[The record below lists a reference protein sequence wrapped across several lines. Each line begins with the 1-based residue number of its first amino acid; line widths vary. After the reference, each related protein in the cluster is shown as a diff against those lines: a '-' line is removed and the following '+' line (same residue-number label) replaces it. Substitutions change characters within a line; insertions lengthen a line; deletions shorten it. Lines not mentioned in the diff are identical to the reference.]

1 MQLKSLFLTFWISVF
16 TVIGAKCQVLTLST
30 EPEQF
35 ISDFQK
41 QMEKQLGAYAKAPMA
56 DFAAFYKNTL
66 DDKGKTE
73 TIALTQFLTKKGI
86 KPFEILTSLS
96 ILQAYQ
102 KSGDIDAGSQA
113 TFTSYLR
120 KTFEPQNQ
128 KVIIDVLLQLN
139 NFFKNG
145 NVYTS
150 AFNKVRVVNGKY
162 KFAFFDKKQDFF
174 EPNLT
179 ATEAPKTEP
188 ASEDI
193 GWGENE
199 KVEEYDPWNDPK
211 LNVSSTFS
219 QEQDLVKTPKIE
231 GIHIV
236 FENADLVLLSPSD
249 STVINSTSGA
259 YDFVNAVFVGQN
271 GEINWLAANE
281 NAKAVF
287 DRFHLKSSTGKL
299 LADKVKMEH
308 QNILKNQLE
317 GVLEIKMEKRQKNE
331 LSSYPRFKS
340 YHNDAQ
346 LVLNIPSYSYV
357 GGYTLVGSKITSTSS
372 FDPYTKLIANKD
384 QKNTFVVIGRSF
396 TITDSLI
403 TSDKVSFLTK
413 FGTDSVSHPAVRM
426 EYDLKR
432 NHLQLN
438 KLQKS
443 GFRNSMYSDT
453 FHQVDIRCDAMSWD
467 LGGGKMDFYIVSG
480 KTEIPALFESFNYYN
495 PDRVRALSAAS
506 GFNPL
511 IAAGNLFARKKI
523 NSFTIE
529 EMMNITKKE
538 RFQVSNGMLIG
549 NQMGFFDYDPY
560 KNTYSLTRKG
570 QHYFLSF
577 NGKTDFDDLVLS
589 SLASG
594 NGASGNAS
602 INLESKALDIKGTQD
617 FKLSDSLGISF
628 VPADQS
634 MKIVGNKVF
643 RFNGKIIVKNFK
655 FYGDFEVEYENFLVK
670 LKRIDSITFIPLESF
685 KKGGKNEIGAHF
697 AYGQTGTLYLN
708 SPDNK
713 SGRKKLAEY
722 PKLNIPGGVTVTFAE
737 DGRLQKY
744 EENVVFKANS
754 LNIDSLNTINPVF
767 AGTFTPGN
775 IFKAIPENLVVMS
788 DSTMGIVHKARVP
801 YKLFGTETTIKAES
815 DIILNKRGIKTS
827 GEITHLAGKL
837 KATEVRFFDDSLTA
851 KGESGR
857 ITETT
862 NAAAYFPDVAIAEYN
877 LHWNPALDS
886 MIVNSVKGFN
896 FYAGS
901 SVLKGGIVLKKKGL
915 FGNGLLD
922 RSDSDTKSENFKFN
936 KSGFLADNAT
946 FNIKSAE
953 TGGKPVFSGKKVG
966 IDFNI
971 LKSVASIESQKNDF
985 NSMVSSVLEF
995 PYSSYTTT
1003 IDKAT
1008 WNIKDKKITMQGVL
1022 ENSLFTSTLTSQ
1034 YGLKFNGTAA
1044 TYDIANLNLKI
1055 SGVNEIHSA
1064 DAAIIPNKGLV
1075 AVKKDGTLEDFTNA
1089 SIVADT
1095 LNRYHNLTKASVKI
1109 NSRISFTGNADYQ
1122 FVNVS
1127 ADTFNIKLGNFE
1139 FAELGPDGTILSSK
1153 ASNKL
1158 STIARVKV
1166 TEKDGVYL
1174 SPKMLYKGDIVML
1187 APFKNLSLNGQI
1199 LPDLKKY
1206 PMLGGSWINYSGNK
1220 SEAISINVDET
1231 LKDGGK
1237 PLHVGLHLKSNA
1249 QMDAIYPTFL
1259 SSKKSEDDLDVMVV
1273 SGIFKRDE
1281 PNKKFVVS
1289 LADENAIGN
1298 KYEFYDEKGIIAL
1311 EGQFNLLGGPSKIFE
1326 TVGIV
1331 NIRLDSMK
1339 YQFSTLMKFDFPISI
1354 PTTQKLGGNIVKAN
1368 LDAGNSD
1375 PAIEPESPYFIS
1387 KLSQYVGY
1395 KDAEAYK
1402 TKSQKEHLPL
1412 YKHSMKFLSTIVLS
1426 DVDLKWNPISNS
1438 YYSIGKIGISNI
1450 GDVDINAMTQG
1461 YVEIAKS
1468 PQTGDEVH
1476 VFFEISPTT
1485 WYYFVYRNGA
1495 LGVTST
1501 DEEINKILNT
1511 PAAGGKEKKS
1521 GSEFIDAAE
1530 AMKFRKR
1537 FLQVYLGIKEN
1548 EVVKKPADKAKLT
1561 PSPNAKT
1568 PTKKEEEKEGF

>member
-1 MQLKSLFLTFWISVF
+1 MYLKSLLLASCHIFFCAL
-16 TVIGAKCQVLTLST
+16 GGQGQVLNLSN

-35 ISDFQK
+35 ISDVQK
-41 QMEKQLGAYAKAPMA
+41 QMEKQLGAYAKAPMG
-56 DFAAFYKNTL
+56 DFSTFYKNSL
-66 DDKGKTE
+66 DEKGKSE
-73 TIALTQFLTKKGI
+73 TIALIQFLTKKGI
-86 KPFEILTSLS
+86 KPLELLTAIG
-96 ILQAYQ
+96 ILQAYN
-102 KSGDIDAGSQA
+102 KSGSIDVASQA
-113 TFTSYLR
+113 TFTYYLR
-120 KTFEPQNQ
+120 KTFEVQSQ
-128 KVIIDVLLQLN
+128 RVIIEVLAQLST
-139 NFFKNG
+139 FFKNG

-150 AFNKVRVVNGKY
+150 SFNKVRVVNGQY
-162 KFAFFDKKQDFF
+162 KFAYFDKKQDFF
-174 EPNLT
+174 EPNIAVVET
-179 ATEAPKTEP
+179 PKTETP
-188 ASEDI
+188 IEDI

-211 LNVSSTFS
+211 LNIASSNNT
-219 QEQDLVKTPKIE
+219 EQDLVKIPKIE

-236 FENADLVLLSPSD
+236 FQDADLVLLSPSD
-249 STVINSTSGA
+249 SIVINKISGA
-259 YDFVNAVFVGQN
+259 YDFANGVFVGQN
-271 GEINWLAANE
+271 GELTWHAAKE
-281 NAKAVF
+281 DAKAVF
-287 DRFHLKSSTGKL
+287 DKFYLKSSTGKL

-308 QNILKNQLE
+308 QNILKKQVE

-331 LSSYPRFKS
+331 VSSYPRFKS
-340 YHNDAQ
+340 YRNDADII
-346 LVLNIPSYSYV
+346 LNIPSYAYT
-357 GGYTLVGSKITSTSS
+357 GGYTLIGSKITSTSA
-372 FDPYTKLIANKD
+372 FEPYTKLTANKD
-384 QKNTFVVIGRSF
+384 KKNTFVVVGRSF
-396 TITDSLI
+396 VITDSLI
-403 TSDKVSFLTK
+403 TSEKVSFLTK
-413 FGTDSVSHPAVRM
+413 FGSDSVSHPAVRM
-426 EYDLKR
+426 EYDLSR

-467 LGGGKMDFYIVSG
+467 LSGGKMDFYIVSG

-495 PDRVRALSAAS
+495 PDRVRALSTAS

-511 IAAGNLFARKKI
+511 IAAGNLFARKKV

-529 EMMNITKKE
+529 EMMSITKKE

-549 NQMGFFDYDPY
+549 NQMGFFDHNPY
-560 KNTYSLTRKG
+560 NNTYALTRKG

-589 SLASG
+589 SLSSG
-594 NGASGNAS
+594 SGGSGNAS

-628 VPADQS
+628 VPTDQS

-643 RFNGKIIVKNFK
+643 SFNGKIVVKNFK

-697 AYGQTGTLYLN
+697 VYGQTGTLYLN

-722 PKLNIPGGVTVTFAE
+722 PKLNIPGGVVVNFNE
-737 DGRLQKY
+737 DGRSQKY
-744 EENVVFKANS
+744 EESVVFKANS

-767 AGTFTPGN
+767 AGVFTPGN
-775 IFKAIPENLVVMS
+775 IFKAITENLVVLP
-788 DSTMGIVHKARVP
+788 DSSMGIIHKARTP
-801 YKLFGTETTIKAES
+801 YKLYGTETSIKTES
-815 DIILNKRGIKTS
+815 EIVLNKRGMRTT
-827 GEITHLAGKL
+827 GEISHLAGKL
-837 KATEVRFFDDSLTA
+837 KASEVNFFDDSLTA

-857 ITETT
+857 ILETAST
-862 NAAAYFPDVAIAEYN
+862 TAYFPEVAIAEYT
-877 LHWNPALDS
+877 LGWHPHLDS
-886 MIVNSVKGFN
+886 MIINSAKGFN

-901 SVLKGGIVLKKKGL
+901 SVLKGGIILKKKGL

-922 RSDSDTKSENFKFN
+922 RVDSDTKSENFKFN
-936 KSGFLADNAT
+936 KSGYLADNAT
-946 FNIKSAE
+946 FNIKSSE
-953 TGGKPVFSGKKVG
+953 TAGKPVFSGKKVG
-966 IDFNI
+966 VDFNI
-971 LKSVASIESQKNDF
+971 LKSIAIVESQKGDF
-985 NSMVSSVLEF
+985 NRAGSSVLEF

-1044 TYDIANLNLKI
+1044 TYDIGNLNLKI

-1075 AVKKDGTLEDFTNA
+1075 AIKKDGTLEDFVNA

-1095 LNRYHNLTKASVKI
+1095 LNRFHNLTKATVKI
-1109 NSRISFTGNADYQ
+1109 NSRISFSGNADYQ

-1139 FAELGPDGTILSSK
+1139 FAELAADGTMLSSK

-1158 STIARVKV
+1158 STIARAKV
-1166 TEKDGVYL
+1166 SEKDGVYL
-1174 SPKMLYKGDIVML
+1174 SPKMLYKGDIVMM

-1237 PLHVGLHLKSNA
+1237 PLHVGLHLKHNA
-1249 QMDAIYPTFL
+1249 QMDGLYPTFL
-1259 SSKKSEDDLDVMVV
+1259 SSKKSEDDLDVMHVTGV
-1273 SGIFKRDE
+1273 FKRDE

-1289 LADENAIGN
+1289 LPDGNAIGN

-1311 EGQFNLLGGPSKIFE
+1311 EGKFNLLGEPSKIFE
-1326 TVGIV
+1326 TVGIANV
-1331 NIRLDSMK
+1331 RLDSMK
-1339 YQFSTLMKFDFPISI
+1339 YQFSTMLKFDFPISI

-1402 TKSQKEHLPL
+1402 IKSQKEHQPL
-1412 YKHSMKFLSTIVLS
+1412 YKYSMKFLSTMVLS
-1426 DVDLKWNPISNS
+1426 DVDLKWNPVSNA
-1438 YYSIGKIGISNI
+1438 YYSVGKIGISNI

-1476 VFFEISPTT
+1476 IYFEISPTT
-1485 WYYFVYRNGA
+1485 WYYFVYRNGV

-1501 DEEINKILNT
+1501 DEEVNKILNA
-1511 PAAGGKEKKS
+1511 PAAGGKESKS
-1521 GSEFIDAAE
+1521 GLEFIDTAE

-1537 FLQVYLGIKEN
+1537 FLQVYQGIKEN
-1548 EVVKKPADKAKLT
+1548 EVVKKPSDKVKLT
-1561 PSPNAKT
+1561 PTPNSKT